1 MGLFKLLYQMADNAC
16 KERQEE
22 NQRDRQIIA
31 HPSKIAEFIG
41 NGQSINKVPLIDI
54 FENYDIR

>member
-1 MGLFKLLYQMADNAC
+1 MGLFKLLYQMADNAY
-16 KERQEE
+16 KECQEE
-22 NQRDRQIIA
+22 NQKNRQIIA

-41 NGQSINKVPLIDI
+41 NCQSINKVPLIDV